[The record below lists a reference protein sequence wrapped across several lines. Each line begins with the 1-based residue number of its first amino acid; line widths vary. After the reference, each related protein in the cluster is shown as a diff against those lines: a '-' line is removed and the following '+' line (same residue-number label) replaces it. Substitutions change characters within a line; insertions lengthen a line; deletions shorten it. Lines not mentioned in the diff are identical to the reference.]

1 MRISLTLAALC
12 LSACATAKGP
22 KIVLVE
28 TEPQGALIRVEGF
41 GECQSPC
48 RIEVDTTR
56 NLTIAKA
63 GYNAERIVID
73 PQSKKVLVRLTLSAP
88 TTDVEED
95 ALPEL

>member
-1 MRISLTLAALC
+1 MRISLTVAALS
-12 LSACATAKGP
+12 LSACATANGA
-22 KIVLVE
+22 KIVLVD

-48 RIEVDTTR
+48 RIEVDATR

-73 PQSKKVLVRLTLSAP
+73 PKSKKVLVKLTLSAP
-88 TTDVEED
+88 TTDIEAD
-95 ALPEL
+95 TLPEL

>member
-1 MRISLTLAALC
+1 MRVLLAVAAISLC
-12 LSACATAKGP
+12 ACATAKGS
-22 KIVLVE
+22 KIVIVD

-56 NLTIAKA
+56 KLTIAKA
-63 GYNAERIVID
+63 GYNAERIAID
-73 PQSKKVLVRLTLSAP
+73 PKSKKVLVKLTLSAP